1 MSKNKKEK
9 KMKKTVEVIEQNGHN
24 GNGNSNSRS
33 ELIER
38 LNQALALEFAA
49 TIQYMNQQC
58 VVKGHDRQ
66 DFAPFFAASSSEA
79 HLHAQNL
86 GNKIVAL
93 GGVPTIDPAGVRQA
107 DRLHQMLE
115 YDLDMEREALAA
127 YVKAWESAEGDRP
140 LQFWLENIIQE
151 EQLHVDEL
159 QKLVADRS

>member
-1 MSKNKKEK
+1 MGKQKKDK
-9 KMKKTVEVIEQNGHN
+9 KPKKGLELVEHKN
-24 GNGNSNSRS
+24 GNGAGNHKA
-33 ELIER
+33 ELIKR
-38 LNQALALEFAA
+38 LNYALALEFAA

-93 GGVPTIDPAGVRQA
+93 GGAPTIQPAEVKQA
-107 DRLHQMLE
+107 EKLDQMLK
-115 YDLDMEREALAA
+115 YDLEMEREALAA

-140 LQFWLENIIQE
+140 LRFWLENIIQE

-159 QKLVADRS
+159 QKLVVERS